1 MQLVLSWPV
10 RVIVLALLVLS
21 LVVDGAG
28 YIYRLQNHC
37 PLTGYCAGMPP
48 NLLGTQLYIHRG
60 LDISGGTRMILQLT
74 DIPPGRSP
82 SDIQQKA
89 ITVIGNRVNSLGV
102 SEPQI
107 SGQGTDRIEVD
118 LAGVSAARA
127 QEVIGRTDR
136 LVLTKWVKD
145 ARAPAGSPEPGYK
158 PQ

>member
-60 LDISGGTRMILQLT
+60 LDISGGTRMVLQLT
-74 DIPPGRSP
+74 DIPPGRDKSQ
-82 SDIQQKA
+82 IQREA
-89 ITVIGNRVNSLGV
+89 IQVVERRVNALGV
-102 SEPQI
+102 SEP
-107 SGQGTDRIEVD
+107 SVSAQGSDRIEVD

-127 QEVIGRTDR
+127 QQVVRRTDR
-136 LVLTKWVKD
+136 LVL
-145 ARAPAGSPEPGYK
+145 
-158 PQ
+158 